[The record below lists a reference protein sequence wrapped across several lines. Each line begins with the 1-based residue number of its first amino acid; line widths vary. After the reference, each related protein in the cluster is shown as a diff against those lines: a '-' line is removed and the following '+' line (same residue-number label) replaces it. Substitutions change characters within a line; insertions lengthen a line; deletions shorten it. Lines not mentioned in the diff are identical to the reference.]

1 MTHVPAAAWM
11 RRLITG
17 LLAGASACV
26 AVAHAQSKDPF
37 SGLHRL
43 NEGELQ
49 QRALSAPQPIF
60 HQLAL
65 GRLVGKADGER
76 AIEMLAGLEAEE
88 LSQSAMVYL
97 TAQNCEIRIR
107 LGQMSDAEPF
117 CAQTE
122 KIMFEGAVSAI
133 TLATAHNALGY
144 WMVRQGKPELALDQ
158 FENGLAV
165 ATRDVD
171 PSLRV
176 ALLHNRGIALTLS
189 GLMDLA
195 IDSFESAHEEQHE
208 LPEDD
213 PLPNILA
220 YNLGYIQAQRGE
232 HEAALASYEIVIS
245 WLQESEQWAR
255 VYIAKT
261 QIALSLTA
269 LGRGQEALEELLPW
283 VQRDDI
289 TVTPD
294 SEAQAYLALGQAYL
308 DIDSLDLARQHLLH
322 GIGIARENDNP
333 SRTRELTLAY
343 AEMLMEQGQ
352 FELARANMIDLL
364 VVLEASGLKAGM
376 PEALRLLATANAAV
390 GDYAAAYEASEKA
403 AKAEAASQ
411 SEEFD
416 RRLASL
422 RVTNEIDVKD
432 QQLALARESEAA
444 AIALSQRDRL
454 LQQGLIAGALA
465 LALLIYLVLS
475 RRAKV
480 REATMQRA
488 AAERLEQVVLRRTQE
503 VKDELARRHSAEQ
516 ERAALE
522 LRVAK
527 DDKLKSIGQ
536 LTGGVAHD
544 FNNLMT
550 VILLSAEMLLPE
562 VKGKQEKL
570 VRDIIGATH
579 SGRSVT
585 RGLLAYARQQTL
597 KPEPINLAAYLRENH
612 SLFQRTVG
620 ESVELSLLCR
630 TSDDSVNILADEGQL
645 TTCLLNLL
653 FNGAEAMDYRGELK
667 IELQQVENGSQLELS
682 VTDSGRGM
690 TEAEVAQ
697 ACEPFYSTKGE
708 ARGIGLGLSMV
719 YGFVKQ
725 SGGELDISSE
735 PGVGTIVRLCF
746 PTLDVTVPD
755 RPGER
760 ETLSTHRYRVLFVE
774 DEARIREVSRSALE
788 MNGMEVITAENG
800 DEARQKLSELQELD
814 LVVSDVVMPGSL
826 SGPQLAT
833 LVRERFPGVPVLLI
847 SGYATDVPDECAFLS
862 KPYSK
867 DELYE
872 AVYSLVGD
880 PTRVESRGEPASSG

>member
-1 MTHVPAAAWM
+1 MSRRLAKSKM
-11 RRLITG
+11 RRLVTGVMVVWAACVTVAYAQANDPFTG
-17 LLAGASACV
+17 L
-26 AVAHAQSKDPF
+26 HALTKEQ
-37 SGLHRL
+37 
-43 NEGELQ
+43 LQ
-49 QRALSAPQPIF
+49 QRLPTDPQAIYVR
-60 HQLAL
+60 LAL
-65 GRLVGKADGER
+65 GRLIGKSDGLR
-76 AIEMLAGLEAEE
+76 AIDMLAEMAPEGL
-88 LSQSAMVYL
+88 SDSGRVYL
-97 TAQNCEIRIR
+97 VAQNCEIRIR
-107 LGQMSDAEPF
+107 LGQMADAEPY
-117 CAQTE
+117 CAQTQE
-122 KIMFEGAVSAI
+122 VILGEDISAI

-158 FENGLAV
+158 FESGLAV

-171 PSLRV
+171 ASLRV

-208 LPEDD
+208 LPKDD

-245 WLQESEQWAR
+245 WLKESEQWAR
-255 VYIAKT
+255 VYIAQT

-269 LGRGQEALEELLPW
+269 LGRGQDALDELLPW

-308 DIDSLDLARQHLLH
+308 DINSLELARQNLLH
-322 GIGIARENDNP
+322 GISIARENDNP

-343 AEMLMEQGQ
+343 AQMLMEQGQ
-352 FELARANMIDLL
+352 YELARANLIDLL
-364 VVLEASGLKAGM
+364 AVLEGSGLNAGM

-390 GDYAAAYEASEKA
+390 GDYASAYEASEKA

-444 AIALSQRDRL
+444 AIASNQRDRL
-454 LQQGLIAGALA
+454 LRQGLVAGALS
-465 LALLIYLVLS
+465 LTLLIYLVVS
-475 RRAKV
+475 RRAKA
-480 REATMQRA
+480 REAAMQRA

-503 VKDELARRHSAEQ
+503 VKDELARRHNAEQ

-585 RGLLAYARQQTL
+585 RGLLAYARQQPL
-597 KPEPINLAAYLRENH
+597 KPESINLVTYLRDNQ

-620 ESVELSLLCR
+620 ESVNLTLDCR
-630 TSDDSVNILADEGQL
+630 VSHEPLNILADEGQL

-653 FNGAEAMDYRGELK
+653 FNGAEAMDYRGDIQ
-667 IELQQVENGSQLELS
+667 IELLQDETGSQLELS
-682 VTDSGRGM
+682 VSDSGRGM

-725 SGGELDISSE
+725 SGGELEIASVPE
-735 PGVGTIVRLCF
+735 QGTTVRLCF
-746 PTLDVTVPD
+746 PTLDAAVSEHKPEPEPISVQ
-755 RPGER
+755 
-760 ETLSTHRYRVLFVE
+760 RYRVLFVE
-774 DEARIREVSRSALE
+774 DEARIRDVSRSALE
-788 MNGMEVITAENG
+788 MNGLEVITAENG
-800 DEARQKLSELQELD
+800 DEARQKLLNMRDLD
-814 LVVSDVVMPGSL
+814 LVISDVVMPGSL
-826 SGPQLAT
+826 SGPQLAA
-833 LVRERFPGVPVLLI
+833 LVREQFPGVPVLLI
-847 SGYATDVPDECAFLS
+847 SGYATDVPEECAFLS

-872 AVYSLVGD
+872 AVHKLVGD
-880 PTRVESRGEPASSG
+880 PARAEPRGERASSG